1 MGYRTSN
8 GSLNSDLSKYINTRS
23 EHKNIT
29 ETSKMSNNKP
39 YEQKDANLEFI
50 NHIQAEGL
58 EYSIIEVA
66 RIPGIALKSCRIVI
80 Y

>member
-1 MGYRTSN
+1 
-8 GSLNSDLSKYINTRS
+8 
-23 EHKNIT
+23 
-29 ETSKMSNNKP
+29 MSNNKP

-58 EYSIIEVA
+58 EYSITEVA